1 MYVHFKEKI
10 DWVIAELEIWFN
22 RNNLIINV
30 DKTGFMSLHNRQSNF
45 PVKPQVSCN
54 KLNLQNTAET
64 KFLGIYIT
72 ETLKWNS
79 HVQSLA
85 NKLSKVSF
93 MIKFSKGILSPFVI
107 RNVYFTKFQ
116 ELLRFGILLEGGIG
130 FELNIRIFRNKKW

>member
-10 DWVIAELEIWFN
+10 DRVIAELEIWFN
-22 RNNLIINV
+22 RNDLIINV

-54 KLNLQNTAET
+54 RLNLEYTAE
-64 KFLGIYIT
+64 KKIIGIYIT

-85 NKLSKVSF
+85 NELCKVSF
-93 MIKFSKGILSPFVI
+93 MIKSSKGI
-107 RNVYFTKFQ
+107 
-116 ELLRFGILLEGGIG
+116 
-130 FELNIRIFRNKKW
+130 

>member
-10 DWVIAELEIWFN
+10 DRVITELVIWFN
-22 RNNLIINV
+22 RNDLIINV
-30 DKTGFMSLHNRQSNF
+30 DKTGFMSLHNRQSKF

-54 KLNLQNTAET
+54 KLNLKYTAET

-79 HVQSLA
+79 HVQSIA
-85 NKLSKVSF
+85 NKLSKLSF
-93 MIKFSKGILSPFVI
+93 MIKSSNGILSPYMI

-116 ELLRFGILLEGGIG
+116 ALPRFGILFWGE
-130 FELNIRIFRNKKW
+130 